1 MFYGTTSYSVPPADW
16 NMFSTKA
23 QAQQMLALA
32 QKNFPGIQFNLVDG
46 AMDGFDVFFIMPA
59 PNPQGI
65 GVWLIQATVPGLNGT
80 TLTLDDFAGDVW
92 DRGPAAEGF
101 GGVPDETDVNGLSGG
116 IGGPNL
122 IYFNAGTGVAEFR
135 WSSSTQPELD

>member
-1 MFYGTTSYSVPPADW
+1 MFYGTTAYSVPPADW

-23 QAQQMLALA
+23 QAQQILALA
-32 QKNFPGIQFNLVDG
+32 EKNFPGIQFQMVDG
-46 AMDGFDVFFIMPA
+46 AMDGFDVFFIMPT
-59 PNPQGI
+59 PNPDGI
-65 GVWLIQATVPGLNGT
+65 AVWLIQATVPGPNNT

-92 DRGPAAEGF
+92 DRGPAAQGF
-101 GGVPDETDVNGLSGG
+101 GGVPDGTDFNGLSGG

-135 WSSSTQPELD
+135 WSSSTQADLD